1 MHFHMQVCHVAA
13 QYGQTAFLYYMA
25 LRWDADI
32 DEPDVDGRAPLHWAA
47 YKGFAD
53 TLRLLLVMDAQW
65 GRADREVSTAD
76 VSMTAGT
83 TSDECVRRALPSA
96 GSIARAG
103 ILSMYHRRSLADR
116 DCAVTAGLHAAALG
130 SDQGQCGGVHAVAA
144 GDHVAVLSAV
154 EICGTLCQVLQ
165 PPGI

>member
-1 MHFHMQVCHVAA
+1 MEPKLFEPHALEPAGMQLHVQVCHVAA

-32 DEPDVDGRAPLHWAA
+32 DEPDVDGRTPLHWAA

-76 VSMTAGT
+76 SFMA
-83 TSDECVRRALPSA
+83 
-96 GSIARAG
+96 AG
-103 ILSMYHRRSLADR
+103 ITCDQRTAEPSCRKLA
-116 DCAVTAGLHAAALG
+116 
-130 SDQGQCGGVHAVAA
+130 S
-144 GDHVAVLSAV
+144 
-154 EICGTLCQVLQ
+154 
-165 PPGI
+165 